1 MAWLRSLFAPRRE
14 AWRRHGKAR
23 FTNLFTKARWLSLES
38 ASGPGS
44 DRESACVAHAV
55 EVLHAVTRDFGI
67 RSIADVPCGDF
78 NWMDLFLAAHPGID
92 YVGYDIVDALIA
104 QNRARHPGRRFEVL
118 DITTQVPPPADLMFS
133 KDLVN
138 HLFERDVWAALH
150 NMAASGS
157 RYLMITSNTG
167 EENSE
172 LELLTPRSSRHLD
185 LAAWPYLL
193 PEPIHAD
200 GYLSMWRTTDV
211 AARLAAAADEG
222 RTRP

>member
-1 MAWLRSLFAPRRE
+1 M
-14 AWRRHGKAR
+14 
-23 FTNLFTKARWLSLES
+23 T
-38 ASGPGS
+38 
-44 DRESACVAHAV
+44 HAI
-55 EVLHAVTRDFGI
+55 EVLRAVTRDFDI

-78 NWMDLFLAAHPGID
+78 NWMDLFLKDHPGID

-104 QNRARHPGRRFEVL
+104 QNRVRHPGRGFEAL
-118 DITTQVPPPADLMFS
+118 DITTQVPPAVDLMFS

-138 HLFERDVWAALH
+138 HLFERDVWAALR

-167 EENSE
+167 QANTE

-193 PEPIHAD
+193 PEPVHAD
-200 GYLSMWRTTDV
+200 GYLSMWRTEDIS
-211 AARLAAAADEG
+211 ARLAAAAQED

>member
-1 MAWLRSLFAPRRE
+1 MVAPRRE

-23 FTNLFTKARWLSLES
+23 FTTLFTKARWVSLES

-44 DRESACVAHAV
+44 DRESECVAHAIA
-55 EVLHAVTRDFGI
+55 VLAKVARDFGI
-67 RSIADVPCGDF
+67 RSLADVPCGDF
-78 NWMDLFLAAHPGID
+78 NWMGLFLEDHPGID
-92 YVGYDIVDALIA
+92 YVGYDIVDALVA
-104 QNRARHPGRRFEVL
+104 QNRAANTDRRFEVL
-118 DITTQVPPPADLMFS
+118 DITVEVPPPADLMFS

-138 HLFERDVWAALH
+138 HLFERDVWSALR

-167 EENSE
+167 YENSE

-193 PEPIHAD
+193 PEPVYAD
-200 GYLSMWRTTDV
+200 GYLSMWRTEAV
-211 AARLAAAADEG
+211 AARLAAVDAG
-222 RTRP
+222 GQTRG